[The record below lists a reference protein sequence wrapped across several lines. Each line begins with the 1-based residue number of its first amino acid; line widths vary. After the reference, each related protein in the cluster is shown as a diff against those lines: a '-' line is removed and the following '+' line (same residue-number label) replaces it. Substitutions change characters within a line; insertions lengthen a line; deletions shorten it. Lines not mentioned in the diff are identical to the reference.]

1 MKRNRKP
8 WCAVPV
14 DPLIALLPSLKWRA
28 GNGAPVSSNAAALI
42 LYVTLIFVAD
52 APDSAD
58 PANVMH
64 RATVS
69 YRELSILTGLSRAL
83 IAAGLK
89 QLVELELIA
98 VEGSQQDRVYLIQGK
113 AGRWFKLPCMA
124 LFVDGRITPFRQ
136 LTRRAK
142 VDLHALKLYLYFA
155 SVRDKQRMYSMAS
168 HEVIHTKTGIP
179 EADIRR
185 AHSLLTSVGLLAG
198 IGREH
203 KGVVEKTNEPNR
215 YYLRGYE
222 AFAVGTAKA
231 A

>member
-69 YRELSILTGLSRAL
+69 YRELSILNRFATCIDRRGAEAVGRTGTDRGRG
-83 IAAGLK
+83 IATGP
-89 QLVELELIA
+89 
-98 VEGSQQDRVYLIQGK
+98 SLIQGK
-113 AGRWFKLPCMA
+113 GGRWFKLPCMA

-136 LTRRAK
+136 LTLRAK

-222 AFAVGTAKA
+222 AFAVGTVKA